1 MPDSIWSRYSLVMY
15 CVRVSY
21 WALLCVVVGV
31 CCVVCCVVCCYGCVY
46 IIWMEERTGRQG
58 KRKEGGIGWQAEGRA
73 EGDDKDK
80 ILIIMR
86 GRKEKIYFS

>member
-31 CCVVCCVVCCYGCVY
+31 CCVVCCYECVY

-58 KRKEGGIGWQAEGRA
+58 KRKEGGIGWRA
-73 EGDDKDK
+73 EGDNKDK